1 MNRIDTKFKELKEKG
16 LPAFIPFITAGD
28 PSLDA
33 TRELILEFD
42 SRGADMIEL
51 GVPFSDPIADG
62 PVIQASY
69 YRALSSGIKLSD
81 ILELVRDVRKESEIP
96 IVSMISQSILF
107 KYGCKKFIKDAVD
120 AGIDGATIPDLPIE
134 EAEEVFTTEN
144 RENFNVACFIA
155 PTTTDSRV
163 DLIVRRSQG
172 FLYYISVVGITGS
185 KNELS
190 DKIVS
195 NIQKIKKL
203 SSLPIAL
210 GFGISTPE
218 QARIAGRIADGVIVG
233 SAIVR
238 EIERYG
244 NQESSILVNEVG
256 KFVGELVNSTK
267 NLN

>member
-1 MNRIDTKFKELKEKG
+1 MNRIDAKFKELKEKG
-16 LPAFIPFITAGD
+16 VPAFIPFITAGD

-42 SRGADMIEL
+42 RRGADMIEL

-81 ILELVRDVRKESEIP
+81 ILELVRDVRKKSDIP

-107 KYGCKKFIKDAVD
+107 KYGCKEFVNNAVN
-120 AGIDGATIPDLPIE
+120 AGLDGATIPDLPIE
-134 EAEEVFTTEN
+134 EAEDIIEAGKVKDFK
-144 RENFNVACFIA
+144 VACFIA

-163 DLIVRRSQG
+163 DLIVRKSQG
-172 FLYYISVVGITGS
+172 FIYYISVVGITGS
-185 KNELS
+185 KNELA
-190 DKIVS
+190 DEIKN
-195 NIQKIKKL
+195 NIQKIKRVT
-203 SSLPIAL
+203 SLPVAL

-218 QARIAGRIADGVIVG
+218 QARMAGGIADGVIVG

-238 EIERYG
+238 EIDRHS
-244 NQESSILVNEVG
+244 NQDCTVLVNEVG
-256 KFVGELVNSTK
+256 EFVGELVHSTK
-267 NLN
+267 NQN

>member
-1 MNRIDTKFKELKEKG
+1 MNRIDAKFKELKEKNVS
-16 LPAFIPFITAGD
+16 AFIPFITAGD
-28 PSLDA
+28 PSLDT

-42 SRGADMIEL
+42 RRGADMIEL

-81 ILELVRDVRKESEIP
+81 ILELVRDVRKKSEIP

-107 KYGCKKFIKDAVD
+107 KYGCKKFIKNAVD
-120 AGIDGATIPDLPIE
+120 AGLDGATIPDLPIE
-134 EAEEVFTTEN
+134 EAEEIIETGKE
-144 RENFNVACFIA
+144 EGFNVVCFIA

-163 DLIVRRSQG
+163 DLIVRKSQG

-190 DKIVS
+190 DEIVN
-195 NIQKIKKL
+195 NIQKIKKVT
-203 SSLPIAL
+203 SLPVAL

-218 QARIAGRIADGVIVG
+218 QAKIAGKIADGVIVG

-238 EIERYG
+238 EIDRHS
-244 NQESSILVNEVG
+244 NQDCTVLVNEVG
-256 KFVGELVNSTK
+256 EFVGELVHSTK
-267 NLN
+267 NQD